1 MNRQDILD
9 LLIKKDGLDVHEI
22 ADALKMEDTSSFI
35 ALNRELNDLERDND
49 IFFGDDEKYYIVD
62 DRKIKKG
69 TVIIKR
75 NNNAY
80 IDDDEGLFEIRSNDL
95 KGAMNK
101 DVVLYA
107 RYGHYARILK
117 IISHYSSAVV
127 GLIRIRKGKIE
138 FYADDIRMKDFKIT
152 NLKNFKLK
160 DRMKVRCI
168 ITNYIKKEMILESI
182 ITYLDDPRSRELSIL
197 YSYNVPM
204 EFTST
209 ALNEC
214 KTFKKYIDVKDY
226 PKRADL
232 TSELVMTIDGD
243 DSKDFDDAISVYRQ
257 GEDYL
262 LKVHIADVSEYVKE
276 NSALDKNARD
286 RATSIYYADRVIPM
300 LPLEL
305 SNGLCSLNPGVN
317 RLTITA
323 EMVYDRFGNQLDF
336 KVYESVIKSKY
347 RMTYNNVNKIFD
359 GDETLRKEYSEL
371 LDMLDAGYELSSIL
385 RKRREDN
392 GSIDFKDDEAKLII
406 KNDKVYDIVLRERG
420 IAEKMIED
428 FMIGAN
434 VAVASYMKY
443 LDYPMIYRNH
453 DYPKT
458 DRLLSFVEVVE
469 QMGYKFK
476 GNKYAIR
483 SKQLRECLEYFEGS
497 DLELVVSNLMLRS
510 MAKAVYDN
518 VPEGHYGLG
527 LEDYC
532 HFTSPIRR
540 YPDLVVH
547 RMLKK
552 YVFSYDHLD
561 DKDKDIKKNGEIA
574 NLASDRERRAV
585 NIERDIMDLKRCEY
599 MADKVGKIY
608 DGVIS
613 SVLSFGF
620 FVKLDNTVEGLVHVS
635 ELDGYY
641 TFDEKMM
648 VLRSDNQEYK
658 VGMRVRV
665 KVSDVDLR
673 RCSIDFRLYNKR
685 RKRIGF

>member
-1 MNRQDILD
+1 
-9 LLIKKDGLDVHEI
+9 
-22 ADALKMEDTSSFI
+22 
-35 ALNRELNDLERDND
+35 
-49 IFFGDDEKYYIVD
+49 
-62 DRKIKKG
+62 
-69 TVIIKR
+69 
-75 NNNAY
+75 
-80 IDDDEGLFEIRSNDL
+80 
-95 KGAMNK
+95 
-101 DVVLYA
+101 
-107 RYGHYARILK
+107 
-117 IISHYSSAVV
+117 
-127 GLIRIRKGKIE
+127 
-138 FYADDIRMKDFKIT
+138 
-152 NLKNFKLK
+152 
-160 DRMKVRCI
+160 
-168 ITNYIKKEMILESI
+168 
-182 ITYLDDPRSRELSIL
+182 
-197 YSYNVPM
+197 
-204 EFTST
+204 
-209 ALNEC
+209 
-214 KTFKKYIDVKDY
+214 
-226 PKRADL
+226 
-232 TSELVMTIDGD
+232 MTIDGD

-552 YVFSYDHLD
+552 YVFSYDNLD

-585 NIERDIMDLKRCEY
+585 NIERDIMDLKKCEY
-599 MADKVGKIY
+599 MADKIGRIY

-620 FVKLDNTVEGLVHVS
+620 FVKLDNTVEGLVHIS

-648 VLRSDNQEYK
+648 VLRSDDHEYK

>member
-1 MNRQDILD
+1 
-9 LLIKKDGLDVHEI
+9 
-22 ADALKMEDTSSFI
+22 
-35 ALNRELNDLERDND
+35 
-49 IFFGDDEKYYIVD
+49 
-62 DRKIKKG
+62 
-69 TVIIKR
+69 
-75 NNNAY
+75 
-80 IDDDEGLFEIRSNDL
+80 
-95 KGAMNK
+95 
-101 DVVLYA
+101 
-107 RYGHYARILK
+107 
-117 IISHYSSAVV
+117 
-127 GLIRIRKGKIE
+127 
-138 FYADDIRMKDFKIT
+138 
-152 NLKNFKLK
+152 
-160 DRMKVRCI
+160 
-168 ITNYIKKEMILESI
+168 
-182 ITYLDDPRSRELSIL
+182 
-197 YSYNVPM
+197 
-204 EFTST
+204 
-209 ALNEC
+209 
-214 KTFKKYIDVKDY
+214 
-226 PKRADL
+226 
-232 TSELVMTIDGD
+232 
-243 DSKDFDDAISVYRQ
+243 
-257 GEDYL
+257 
-262 LKVHIADVSEYVKE
+262 
-276 NSALDKNARD
+276 
-286 RATSIYYADRVIPM
+286 
-300 LPLEL
+300 
-305 SNGLCSLNPGVN
+305 
-317 RLTITA
+317 
-323 EMVYDRFGNQLDF
+323 MVYDRFGNQLDF

-392 GSIDFKDDEAKLII
+392 GSIGFKDDEAKLII

-585 NIERDIMDLKRCEY
+585 NIERDIMDLKMCEY